1 MPTYLDM
8 KLLLS
13 SRQLGDIERIRSA
26 LENADIA
33 CTVKNQDLLNLP
45 AGVSV
50 PELWVMEDDQLAVAR
65 KLIRELKTQSEERGR
80 WTCGNCGE
88 TLEGQFSSCW
98 QCGTAKA

>member
-1 MPTYLDM
+1 M
-8 KLLLS
+8 KLLFS
-13 SRQLGDIERIRSA
+13 SRQLGDIERIRGV

-33 CTVKNQDLLNLP
+33 CTVKNQDLQNLP

-50 PELWVMEDDQLAVAR
+50 PELWVMEDDKLAVAQ
-65 KLIRELKTQSEERGR
+65 KLIRELKPQREWDEQ

-88 TLEGQFSSCW
+88 TLESQFNSCW